1 MADSPSQNHFEL
13 FGIEAESSI
22 DGDDLARRYRDLMRA
37 VHPDR
42 HVAAEPARRLAA
54 ARMAARVNE
63 AYLALR
69 APLARAAYRLSLVGV
84 DALSERNEKP
94 LAPDF
99 LMRQLELREAAEEA
113 AGDGEKIA
121 ALRAAA
127 VRDEES
133 ARIETESLLA
143 KREWESAA
151 DALRRWQYARKFRE
165 DLAAAESES
174 P

>member
-1 MADSPSQNHFEL
+1 
-13 FGIEAESSI
+13 
-22 DGDDLARRYRDLMRA
+22 
-37 VHPDR
+37 
-42 HVAAEPARRLAA
+42 
-54 ARMAARVNE
+54 
-63 AYLALR
+63 
-69 APLARAAYRLSLVGV
+69 
-84 DALSERNEKP
+84 
-94 LAPDF
+94 
-99 LMRQLELREAAEEA
+99 MRQLELREAAEEA

-133 ARIETESLLA
+133 ARIETESLLT